1 MAYLSSTAI
10 EDCLQ
15 WLAATYPA
23 LTNLIV
29 MPEQS
34 VEGRTIRAIKIAS
47 GEGCNRRGVL
57 FIGGTHARE
66 LINPDLLVTLAL
78 KLCQAYTNN
87 TGLTFGGKS
96 YTSASIKLIIQ
107 SLDIFILPLLNPDGR
122 VYVQTTD
129 AWWRKNRRIN
139 AGSTCKGV
147 DLNRNYDFLSN
158 YAIGST
164 STSPCSDTFKGP
176 SAFSEP
182 ETRNVRH
189 MLNTYPN
196 IIAMQDVHSYS
207 QLILYP
213 WGDDDNQTTD
223 PAMNFMN
230 PAFDGMRGTL
240 GDMVYKE
247 YIPASDL
254 DWFVSTGNRMRD
266 AIAAVRGRVYTV
278 EPASQLYPTSGTSKD
293 YGYSRH
299 FVNAAKR
306 RVYAYTLETGL
317 EFQPAY
323 AEALNIMSEASAGLI
338 EFCLASLCIVED
350 LSCEADIVD
359 QLDDIRLFR
368 DKELWASERGRAWTK
383 LFRKHNWEISA
394 LVLTNPNLR
403 KQAVV
408 LLKHTN
414 EIVAS
419 RKRKPKIIDTE
430 TLKMVDNLANQFLK
444 KASPRLKKAI
454 TEVQDDLKH
463 FKGKSISEIFNQ
475 KNNPPD
481 KQA

>member
-1 MAYLSSTAI
+1 MAYLSATAI
-10 EDCLQ
+10 EDCIQ
-15 WLAATYPA
+15 WLAVAYPA
-23 LTNLIV
+23 ITNLIV
-29 MPEQS
+29 LPEQS
-34 VEGRTIRAIKIAS
+34 VEGRTIRALKIAS

-66 LINPDLLVTLAL
+66 LINPDLLVALAL

-96 YTSASIKLIIQ
+96 YTSASIKLIVE

-129 AWWRKNRRIN
+129 AWWRKNRRVN
-139 AGSTCKGV
+139 AGSSCKGV
-147 DLNRNYDFLSN
+147 DLNRNYDFLAN
-158 YAIGST
+158 FAIGST
-164 STSPCSDTFKGP
+164 STNPCSETFKGP

-182 ETRNVRH
+182 ETRNARH

-196 IIAMQDVHSYS
+196 IVAMQDVHSS
-207 QLILYP
+207 GQLILHP

-223 PAMNFMN
+223 PAMNFMD

-266 AIAAVRGRVYTV
+266 AISAVRGRMYTV

-317 EFQPAY
+317 EFQPPY
-323 AEALNIMSEASAGLI
+323 AEALNVMSEASAGLV

-359 QLDDIRLFR
+359 NLDDIRLFR
-368 DKELWASERGRAWTK
+368 DKELWASERGRTWIK
-383 LFRKHNWEISA
+383 LFRENNWEITA
-394 LVLTNPNLR
+394 LVIKNPDLRRQAVAVLKRANALVVSR
-403 KQAVV
+403 KQK
-408 LLKHTN
+408 LK
-414 EIVAS
+414 V
-419 RKRKPKIIDTE
+419 IDME
-430 TLKMVDNLANQFLK
+430 TIKMVNDLSSQLIK
-444 KASPRLKKAI
+444 QASPGFKKAI
-454 TEVQDDLKH
+454 IEVQNDLKH
-463 FKGKSISEIFNQ
+463 FKGKSISEILRSH
-475 KNNPPD
+475 
-481 KQA
+481 